1 MTAPSRCDNCLS
13 NRVEQ
18 TQNDRVYGRAYGT
31 WPEIYYCNDCGAYVG
46 CHEKTLIPLGR
57 MADGKTRVLRVKAH
71 AAFDPLWQSG
81 SMSRTKAYL
90 QLSRKLGIDIKD
102 CHIAMLS
109 DAQLQTVILIYQD
122 NDGADSTDVI

>member
-1 MTAPSRCDNCLS
+1 K
-13 NRVEQ
+13 
-18 TQNDRVYGRAYGT
+18 
-31 WPEIYYCNDCGAYVG
+31 
-46 CHEKTLIPLGR
+46 KTLIPLGR
-57 MADGKTRVLRVKAH
+57 MADGKTRALRVKAH

-81 SMSRTKAYL
+81 SISRTKAYL

-122 NDGADSTDVI
+122 NDGTDSTDVI